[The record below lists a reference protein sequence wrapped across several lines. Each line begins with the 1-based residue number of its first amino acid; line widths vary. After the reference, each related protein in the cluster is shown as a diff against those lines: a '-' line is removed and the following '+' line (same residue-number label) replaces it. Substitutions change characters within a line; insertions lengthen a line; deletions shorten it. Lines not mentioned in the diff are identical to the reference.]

1 MSTID
6 IKEQKR
12 ELIHNQ
18 LQADESDYS
27 LQLTL
32 KQHYGISI
40 LSLISVKL

>member
-1 MSTID
+1 MFTIY

-18 LQADESDYS
+18 LQADESDYAY
-27 LQLTL
+27 LEAT
-32 KQHYGISI
+32 HGISI